1 MKTRIKELRLERGVK
16 QADLAKHIGVAQNT
30 LSYWENGKYDVD
42 NESLIRIADYFNVST
57 DYILLRENEK
67 SLEITPKS
75 ANMKHLKELRLK
87 KKLLQKDVADYL
99 GVNRTTYVKYETG
112 ASQPDNDTLS
122 RLADFFGV
130 SVDYLLGRTHE
141 KADTDF
147 EKKFDNIF
155 RIEKK
160 KYPLLGDIA
169 CGEPI
174 FADEEHESYVLAGS
188 AVDADF
194 CLRAKG
200 DSMTGARIYDGDIVF
215 VKQMPVVNNGDIAAV
230 IIGDEATLKRVYY
243 YPEKKKL
250 VLNAENPRY
259 EPFVY
264 IGEELNEIRIL
275 GKAVAFQSILR

>member
-1 MKTRIKELRLERGVK
+1 MER
-16 QADLAKHIGVAQNT
+16 
-30 LSYWENGKYDVD
+30 
-42 NESLIRIADYFNVST
+42 
-57 DYILLRENEK
+57 
-67 SLEITPKS
+67 
-75 ANMKHLKELRLK
+75 LKELRLK

-130 SVDYLLGRTHE
+130 SVDYLLGRE
-141 KADTDF
+141 NNIAKQDPLP
-147 EKKFDNIF
+147 EYINIF

-160 KYPLLGDIA
+160 RYPLLGDIA
-169 CGEPI
+169 CGKPL
-174 FADEEHESYVLAGS
+174 FADEDHESYVLAGS

-215 VKQMPVVNNGDIAAV
+215 IKEMPVVENGDIAAV
-230 IIGDEATLKRVYY
+230 VIGDEATLKRVYY

-250 VLNAENPRY
+250 VLNTENPRY
-259 EPFVY
+259 EPFVFVE
-264 IGEELNEIRIL
+264 EELNEIRIL
-275 GKAVAFQSILR
+275 GKAVAFQSIIR

>member
-1 MKTRIKELRLERGVK
+1 MER
-16 QADLAKHIGVAQNT
+16 
-30 LSYWENGKYDVD
+30 
-42 NESLIRIADYFNVST
+42 
-57 DYILLRENEK
+57 
-67 SLEITPKS
+67 
-75 ANMKHLKELRLK
+75 LKELRLK

-130 SVDYLLGRTHE
+130 SVDYLLGRE
-141 KADTDF
+141 NNIAKQDPLP
-147 EKKFDNIF
+147 EYSNIF

-160 KYPLLGDIA
+160 RYPLLGDIA
-169 CGEPI
+169 CGKPL
-174 FADEEHESYVLAGS
+174 FADEDHESFVLAGS

-194 CLRAKG
+194 CLRVKG

-215 VKQMPVVNNGDIAAV
+215 IKEMPVVENGDIAAV
-230 IIGDEATLKRVYY
+230 VIGDEATLKRVYY

-259 EPFVY
+259 EPFVFVE
-264 IGEELNEIRIL
+264 EELNEIRIL
-275 GKAVAFQSILR
+275 GKAVAFQSIIR

>member
-1 MKTRIKELRLERGVK
+1 MER
-16 QADLAKHIGVAQNT
+16 
-30 LSYWENGKYDVD
+30 
-42 NESLIRIADYFNVST
+42 
-57 DYILLRENEK
+57 
-67 SLEITPKS
+67 
-75 ANMKHLKELRLK
+75 LKELRLK

-130 SVDYLLGRTHE
+130 SVDYLLGRE
-141 KADTDF
+141 NNIAKQDPLP
-147 EKKFDNIF
+147 EYNNIF

-160 KYPLLGDIA
+160 RYPLLGDIA
-169 CGEPI
+169 CGKPL
-174 FADEEHESYVLAGS
+174 FADEDHESFVLAGS

-215 VKQMPVVNNGDIAAV
+215 IKEMPVVENGDIAAV
-230 IIGDEATLKRVYY
+230 VIGDEATLKRVYY

-250 VLNAENPRY
+250 VINAENPRY
-259 EPFVY
+259 EPFVFVE
-264 IGEELNEIRIL
+264 EELNEIRIL
-275 GKAVAFQSILR
+275 GKAVAFQSIIR